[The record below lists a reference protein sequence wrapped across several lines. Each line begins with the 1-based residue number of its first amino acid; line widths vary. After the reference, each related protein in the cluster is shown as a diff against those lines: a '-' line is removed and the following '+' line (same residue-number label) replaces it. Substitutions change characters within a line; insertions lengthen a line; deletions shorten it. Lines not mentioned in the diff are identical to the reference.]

1 MLMFFLFRVLRTILT
16 HSILWRKTKN
26 LILWP
31 LLTITTVMTDIH
43 TYIHTDMA
51 TLWPTRPRGPS
62 WWKKDMS
69 PKCFHYATL
78 VNYAALLKILQV
90 LVCPGIPWPKFL
102 VGLSEYTSPRSCNFR
117 ARRKENSSV
126 GCSDLHVC
134 SSLAASWQG
143 RANLKRTHPD
153 LSSLS
158 PAVTS
163 PFR

>member
-1 MLMFFLFRVLRTILT
+1 MKKDKKPDTLAVIDDYNCYDR
-16 HSILWRKTKN
+16 H
-26 LILWP
+26 P
-31 LLTITTVMTDIH
+31 HIH
-43 TYIHTDMA
+43 TYGHGNSMTDPPQRA
-51 TLWPTRPRGPS
+51 ELV
-62 WWKKDMS
+62 KKGYVS
-69 PKCFHYATL
+69 KCFHYATL

-126 GCSDLHVC
+126 GCSDLRVC
-134 SSLAASWQG
+134 SSLVASWQG